1 MDIRFNTYNDF
12 LTEYQTYKLD
22 KCSKCKG
29 VRELID
35 DDVTVI
41 IENRTLHFPEL
52 LILCCNKCGDK
63 CLPEYSKQ
71 MIDGA
76 YKSMIEQE
84 QYVGEFVS
92 KSYKK
97 KFEYCQETDYKYDHK
112 DYYNIPGLCYYEE
125 HSIEGFLTPVFFDRK
140 ALIYFI
146 SVPDFE
152 VDIFSETYGHIGKKD
167 SEGIYVYDWDVPFG
181 FNSNGKLVFWLGDLN
196 YMDTQSQAILKGF
209 NVDSDHLIVDS
220 EFFQAQ
226 MNCIFSTPIVEKQIL
241 MNKDSFVSNI
251 KKKYSIDLAHL
262 DEECSE
268 HAKNIRRPLV
278 FTEQSV
284 SGVINAFDKVLVEGF
299 NVGQLR
305 ALYEALYSED
315 ERDAQYG
322 KWQSIRLIKEILL
335 KLCYGIEN
343 AIDVEKLISPLYI
356 LHDYRIYLDHLL
368 SMEKQ
373 ESTKAHI
380 VATLDVQNFGEQEAI
395 YTEEID
401 RLNKLFQYLALL
413 SK

>member
-1 MDIRFNTYNDF
+1 M
-12 LTEYQTYKLD
+12 
-22 KCSKCKG
+22 
-29 VRELID
+29 
-35 DDVTVI
+35 
-41 IENRTLHFPEL
+41 IE
-52 LILCCNKCGDK
+52 
-63 CLPEYSKQ
+63 
-71 MIDGA
+71 GA

-92 KSYKK
+92 KNYKK

-112 DYYNIPGLCYYEE
+112 DYYNIPGLCYDEK

-167 SEGIYVYDWDVPFG
+167 PEGIYVYDWDIPFG

-196 YMDTQSQAILKGF
+196 YLDTQSQAILKGF

-220 EFFQAQ
+220 EFYQAQ
-226 MNCIFSTPIVEKQIL
+226 MNCTFSKPIIEKQIL
-241 MNKDSFVSNI
+241 MNKDSLISNV
-251 KKKYSIDLAHL
+251 KKKYNIDLAHL

-268 HAKNIRRPLV
+268 HAKNIKRPLV

-305 ALYEALYSED
+305 VLYETLYIES
-315 ERDAQYG
+315 ERDDQYRN
-322 KWQSIRLIKEILL
+322 WQSIRLIKEILL
-335 KLCYGIEN
+335 KFCDEIGN
-343 AIDVEKLISPLYI
+343 TIDVEKLISPLYI

-368 SMEKQ
+368 SKDKQ
-373 ESTKAHI
+373 ENTKAHI
-380 VATLDVQNFGEQEAI
+380 VATLGVQNFGEQEAI
-395 YTEEID
+395 YAEEID
-401 RLNKLFQYLALL
+401 RLNRLFQYLVLL